1 MRVARTLRARGI
13 VSIAVF
19 HAVDRGAAHVLAA
32 DRAVE
37 LAGDD
42 PRAAYLDIAGLVRA
56 AQAAHADAVH
66 PGYGFLSENARF
78 AEAVE
83 KAGLVFVGPRPDT
96 LAGLGDKKQAR
107 ESARRAGVPITPGWE
122 GQALDAQGKP
132 TREAIAAAKQIG
144 FPLLLKAVMGGGGK
158 GMREVHAEAELAD
171 GLAATAREALSS
183 FGDAALYMEK
193 RLAPV
198 RHVEVQF
205 VGDGAGA
212 VAHLLERECSLQR
225 RHQKVVEESPA
236 ARMSDELR
244 AGLVA
249 STKAIAQAARYRGAG
264 TAEFLVD
271 ADGRHYFLEIN
282 ARIQVEHPVTE
293 LVTGVDLVGLQLDVA
308 EGRGLPVGLE
318 PAAPHGHAIE
328 ARLYAEDPAHDFL
341 PQSGRIAALKLPSG
355 PGVRVDAGV
364 RPGDDVGLH
373 FDPMIAKISAWAPT
387 RAGALDRLA
396 AALAETDVAG
406 VVTNLGFLRAVVADA
421 GVRAGTTTTSLIEDA
436 IAPAWREARK
446 TRALDDLT
454 LAAAALAAIEGP
466 AARRAAGTMGA
477 GAEDGAN
484 APTPW
489 DTLAGFRV
497 AR

>member
-1 MRVARTLRARGI
+1 MRVARTLRARG
-13 VSIAVF
+13 VASIAVF

-37 LAGDD
+37 LVGDD
-42 PRAAYLDIAGLVRA
+42 PRGAYLDIAGLVRA
-56 AQAAHADAVH
+56 AKAAGADAVH

-83 KAGLVFVGPRPDT
+83 AAGLVFVGPRPET

-122 GQALDAQGKP
+122 GRALGDDGRP
-132 TREAIAAAKQIG
+132 TPEAIEAARTIG

-158 GMREVHAEAELAD
+158 GMREVRAEAELTDA
-171 GLAATAREALSS
+171 LAATAREAQAS

-193 RLAPV
+193 RLDPV

-205 VGDGAGA
+205 VGDGAGT
-212 VAHLLERECSLQR
+212 VAHLFERECSLQR
-225 RHQKVVEESPA
+225 RHQKVLEESPA
-236 ARMSDELR
+236 ARMDDALR
-244 AGLVA
+244 ARLVA
-249 STKAIAQAARYRGAG
+249 SAKAIAVAARYRGAG

-271 ADGRHYFLEIN
+271 GEGKHYFLEIN

-293 LVTGVDLVGLQLDVA
+293 LVTGVDLVALQLDVA

-341 PQSGRIAALKLPSG
+341 PQSGCIAALRLPAG

-364 RPGDDVGLH
+364 RAGDEVGLH

-387 RAGALDRLA
+387 RGEALARLA

-406 VVTNLGFLRAVVADA
+406 VGTNLGFLRALVADA
-421 GVRAGTTTTSLIEDA
+421 AVVRGDTTTSLIEGTIAPGWRAARKSRVLDAATLVAAA
-436 IAPAWREARK
+436 IAATEG
-446 TRALDDLT
+446 
-454 LAAAALAAIEGP
+454 AAAL
-466 AARRAAGTMGA
+466 RAAGAGGGA
-477 GAEDGAN
+477 SEGTSA
-484 APTPW
+484 APGPW